1 MSGFAEQGSCH
12 QIVRW
17 DYAHNQEY
25 AMIWGM
31 NQSSPNEI
39 QKLHAV
45 VRGRVQGVGFRYFV
59 VRNALPL
66 GLRGYARNDSNGD
79 VEVLAQGP
87 RPALER
93 LLSLLR
99 QGPPSAHVSEV
110 TTTWGQPGEHLS
122 GFHVR
127 W

>member
-1 MSGFAEQGSCH
+1 M
-12 QIVRW
+12 
-17 DYAHNQEY
+17 YAIICAMNSVDNNDIQE
-25 AMIWGM
+25 
-31 NQSSPNEI
+31 
-39 QKLHAV
+39 LHAY

-59 VRNALPL
+59 VEEALSL
-66 GLRGYARNDSNGD
+66 GLRGYARNEHNGS

-93 LLSLLR
+93 LVTLLR
-99 QGPPSAHVSEV
+99 QGPPAAHVSEV
-110 TTTWGQPGEHLS
+110 RTTWRQPTQHVS

>member
-1 MSGFAEQGSCH
+1 MMWS
-12 QIVRW
+12 
-17 DYAHNQEY
+17 
-25 AMIWGM
+25 M

-39 QKLHAV
+39 EELHAV

-59 VRNALPL
+59 VRNALSL
-66 GLRGYARNDSNGD
+66 GLRGYARNESNGD

-99 QGPPSAHVSEV
+99 QGPSSADISDV
-110 TTTWGQPGEHLS
+110 TTTWGQSTEHLS